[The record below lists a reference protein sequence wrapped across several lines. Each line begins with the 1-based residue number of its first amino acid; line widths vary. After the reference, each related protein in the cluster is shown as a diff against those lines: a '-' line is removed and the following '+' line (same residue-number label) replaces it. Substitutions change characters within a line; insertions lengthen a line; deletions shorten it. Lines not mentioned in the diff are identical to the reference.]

1 MDAVVS
7 SPLKNSLGDLILS
20 GFLAKA
26 EMVDY
31 IKYIGLSPDKLVL
44 VGADFLETENKI
56 TTAKVLLNM
65 FVM

>member
-7 SPLKNSLGDLILS
+7 SPLKNSLSDLILS

-26 EMVDY
+26 EMADY

-44 VGADFLETENKI
+44 VDVDFFGNGK
-56 TTAKVLLNM
+56 
-65 FVM
+65 